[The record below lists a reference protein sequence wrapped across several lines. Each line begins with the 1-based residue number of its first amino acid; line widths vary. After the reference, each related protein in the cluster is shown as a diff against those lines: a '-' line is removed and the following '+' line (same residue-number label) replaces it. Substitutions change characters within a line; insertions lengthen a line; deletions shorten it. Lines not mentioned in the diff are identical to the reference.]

1 MPDRVL
7 LIAGAVALGDTP
19 RARQWAH
26 MKIAETMAW
35 LLDGD
40 APLLVHGGCTDPQ
53 RAHPRDNVDWWA
65 DAIARAAGVTR
76 HIYMAKG
83 LVWVCR
89 PPRFK
94 PEPSCWKDGDAPD
107 PKARNVQMVTAV
119 SGALRAMEKDLGV
132 PAAEL
137 GHAVRVV
144 GLRAPWSQRNGTAH
158 LLGRARR
165 AQLPLVVEHLCPEAY
180 GPSGGES

>member
-26 MKIAETMAW
+26 LKIAETMAW

-65 DAIARAAGVTR
+65 DAIARARSALAATQTWRRSATRASPSGVASFCFQTIER
-76 HIYMAKG
+76 AMASG
-83 LVWVCR
+83 V
-89 PPRFK
+89 PRLMVLPFD
-94 PEPSCWKDGDAPD
+94 PARLAAAAARV
-107 PKARNVQMVTAV
+107 PKALAASPKRLATSLATSSTAAAV
-119 SGALRAMEKDLGV
+119 AGA
-132 PAAEL
+132 AA
-137 GHAVRVV
+137 ASR
-144 GLRAPWSQRNGTAH
+144 STA
-158 LLGRARR
+158 A
-165 AQLPLVVEHLCPEAY
+165 AT
-180 GPSGGES
+180 